1 MQSDHAD
8 RQDAWQQDV
17 VRQEVVRLAGYGAA
31 TAAQSRLYQRDQGV
45 RRLRRV
51 NNWVLAALFV
61 GVGATSAA
69 FAHVIPTTTST
80 ASSSAV
86 AIPGSATGT
95 ASGVV
100 QGSSAPSLSQP
111 VAVSSGSSVAASS
124 TASAGIGGSSSQAP
138 VRVVFATRGQS

>member
-51 NNWVLAALFV
+51 NNRVLAAFV

>member
-1 MQSDHAD
+1 MQRDHAD
-8 RQDAWQQDV
+8 RQEAWQQDA
-17 VRQEVVRLAGYGAA
+17 VRQEVVRLAGYGAPSA
-31 TAAQSRLYQRDQGV
+31 EPSRLHQRDQGV

-69 FAHVIPTTTST
+69 FAHVVPTTSSA

-86 AIPGSATGT
+86 AIPGSAAGTGG
-95 ASGVV
+95 GVV

-111 VAVSSGSSVAASS
+111 VAVSSGSSVAATS
-124 TASAGIGGSSSQAP
+124 TASAGAGGSSSPAP